1 MFLAASVIGRRIIH
15 RQRRAFR
22 KQCEIAKAR
31 YPPSRWK
38 VIVRVEHDSVG
49 AELFHDRQCQRGRLC
64 GRSFALAALDFDIF
78 LNLLA
83 VMACEIAPHCFAL
96 RLDATPAMTHR
107 KWLLA
112 PSP

>member
-1 MFLAASVIGRRIIH
+1 M
-15 RQRRAFR
+15 
-22 KQCEIAKAR
+22 IA
-31 YPPSRWK
+31 
-38 VIVRVEHDSVG
+38 RVDHDGVG
-49 AELFHDRQCQRGRLC
+49 AELFHDCQRQRGRLC

-83 VMACEIAPHCFAL
+83 VMACETAPHCFAL
-96 RLDATPAMTHR
+96 RLDATPAMTQR